1 MAEAGTVNLGPPA
14 SATASTSIGKPSDA
28 EAAVGGA
35 MADAMSKA
43 GKDAM
48 GKAAEKAMSLLK
60 SGAGDISVYI
70 EKNHYSIN
78 VLSFM
83 GGAALTTVSFLG
95 LLNFF
100 GVLFGPLNYVLKL
113 YQLVFGLT
121 ICAIDGPSDKIPRVQ
136 AFIVQYTPVLHN
148 NLGRSLFYLFI
159 ASLEGTQDSWIH
171 VAVGWYFFGIS
182 LMFIAIKAKTLCGTT
197 APASTGDEEGGNLK
211 QMQG

>member
-1 MAEAGTVNLGPPA
+1 
-14 SATASTSIGKPSDA
+14 
-28 EAAVGGA
+28 
-35 MADAMSKA
+35 
-43 GKDAM
+43 
-48 GKAAEKAMSLLK
+48 
-60 SGAGDISVYI
+60 
-70 EKNHYSIN
+70 
-78 VLSFM
+78 M

-136 AFIVQYTPVLHN
+136 VLIVQYTPVLHN

-171 VAVGWYFFGIS
+171 MLVGWYFLFIS
-182 LMFIAIKAKTLCGTT
+182 LIFISMKARNLCSPTSET
-197 APASTGDEEGGNLK
+197 EDDPETQRMNQLQGDVGDIGVE
-211 QMQG
+211 